1 MDELVQG
8 TMIQDAWDME
18 KSSSQGQERIVS
30 ASTGSSDR
38 RFLGIDI
45 GSVSSDV
52 VVLDSAGEVLF
63 CDYGRTRGRSF
74 ETVRSQLE
82 LVSRSFPDRNFV
94 TAVTGSVGRLAAE
107 ILEVPYVNEVMA
119 QAAAIAQLY
128 PELSEATVIDMGGQ
142 DSKLIFLDR
151 SNGRLGMRDFALNS
165 ACAAGTGAFL
175 DQQAQRLGIEIEQ
188 FGAIA
193 LQSRMVP
200 RMAGR
205 CSVFAKS
212 DMIHL
217 QQQATPI
224 SDILAGL
231 CMALARGLKSNLG
244 CGRVFVEPILFTGGV
259 AANAGV
265 VRAFEQ
271 AFELAKGKLIVPPH
285 HLFTGAMG
293 AVWTIRQQG
302 ILLPSPLRLERLDA
316 HLAGSGNLLQ
326 SAPRRAK
333 LDQPHLPPPVSR
345 VYDEILRQATEPID
359 AYLGVDVGSISTNV
373 VVMDSQMRV
382 LSKEYL
388 MTAGNPLGAVRQGL
402 ADTFAKVGDKVRILA
417 SATTGSG
424 RYLTGDF
431 IGADIV
437 INEITAQAQGARIVC
452 PQVDTIFEIGG
463 QDSKFIALENGVVVD
478 FEMNHACAAGTG
490 SFLEEQAQRLGI
502 SIQNEFSQLAF
513 SSERPLKLGDRCTV
527 FIESDL
533 LAWQQQGASKED
545 LVAALSTSIVHNYL
559 NRVVGR
565 RRIGKTICF
574 QGGTAYN
581 RAVWSAFEQ
590 VTGKT
595 ILVPDHHEVTGALG
609 AAAIAMEH
617 HQHQMDEGHDFAC
630 RFRGFANLAEI
641 QYQVDSFTCRACSN
655 ECEIKRVRLPDSQP
669 LYYGSRCDRYNLAKR
684 QQEEKTFDAFA
695 WRNERMLAYAGFNG
709 SDRQGGKETVGIPR
723 ALMTWQLLPMF
734 ATFLRELGLEVV
746 LSEPTSNTTIQ
757 RGIEQVPAQPC
768 YPVKVAYGHC
778 AELLE
783 RQVDYLLLP
792 SIASMNKSFEGC
804 EFTQL
809 CPFVQSFGFQ
819 IQSAMGDRLDRTKL
833 LTTPMYLGDGQRPM
847 KLSFVRLAAELNRPA
862 GQARKAMRKALAA
875 QAAFEKDLRD
885 KGREILGSLAP
896 DQKLFILVSRPY
908 NGCDTGM
915 NLQLARKLADMGA
928 MLVPMDFLDLQSAEL
943 SNRSLHE
950 EMYWVS
956 GQKILRAAEILR
968 SDPRLFGIYLSNF
981 SCGPDSFLQSFFK
994 DCLRGKPS
1002 LHLELDEHSADAG
1015 LVTRLEAFLD
1025 SLRNYHPAEPK
1036 TQPSGPSNGELSL
1049 AGRTVYVP
1057 YMGDCAHGLSAGF
1070 RAFGFASEVMPIADE
1085 ATLSCGRLHTNGKEC
1100 LPCAITIGDMIA
1112 MAQRPGFDPG
1122 RSLFFMPGASGPCRF
1137 GMYHCLQRLAL
1148 DQAGLRDAALLAPNQ
1163 DSRFYQEFTRQVTG
1177 ASGLKFISYLWM
1189 SSVGTDLL
1197 KKVLLQLRPLAMDSD
1212 HVDSIYQQ
1220 LMDGWVRRVE
1230 CRRGLGELQSFMH
1243 DAADTLAAI
1252 PLNGNDSHPQVSVVG
1267 EIYVRNHPFAN
1278 NHIIR
1283 RLESV
1288 GLRCALSPVSEWMYY
1303 TNVTRKNQSLR
1314 RRQFRQLVHN
1324 WLQDVVMR
1332 RIERALAAPLEKR
1345 FGPIAEESSEQLLRL
1360 ARPYMDACFE
1370 GEAILSVGKMI
1381 EAHHKGF
1388 DGVVNVMPFGCMPS
1402 TIVASMTTQI
1412 SRDCGGMPILNL
1424 SFDGQE
1430 DPALT
1435 TRLEAFA
1442 EQLRQRKRS
1451 AAKPA
1456 IPAPAT
1462 PFARG

>member
-1 MDELVQG
+1 MKIAWITAEQLQSGADWVVHRFYRPSAILRRPACWIVTLKGFSHLIDPLVLNIAFYGRTRRFGLRRPRSGRAVGDFYIRETGHGMCLSGPRPCFYGKNRLAESEKRDMIMDEPVQE
-8 TMIQDAWDME
+8 TLIQEAWDME
-18 KSSSQGQERIVS
+18 KSSIRQQGQVEL
-30 ASTGSSDR
+30 ASTGSTDR

-52 VVLDSAGEVLF
+52 IVLDSAGEILF
-63 CDYGRTRGRSF
+63 SDYRRTRGRSI
-74 ETVRSQLE
+74 EILRDQLN
-82 LVSRSFPDRNFV
+82 LLAQSFPDRKFV
-94 TAVTGSVGRLAAE
+94 TAVTGSAGRLAAE

-119 QAAAIAQLY
+119 QAAAIANLY
-128 PELSEATVIDMGGQ
+128 PDLSAATVIDMGGQ

-188 FGAIA
+188 FGAMA

-217 QQQATPI
+217 QQQATPV

-231 CMALARGLKSNLG
+231 CQALARGLKSNLG
-244 CGRVFVEPILFTGGV
+244 CGRAFVQPILFTGGV

-271 AFELAKGKLIVPPH
+271 VFDLAAGKLIVPPQ
-285 HLFTGAMG
+285 HLFTGAIG

-302 ILLPSPLRLERLDA
+302 ILTPSPLRMDRIDS
-316 HLAGSGNLLQ
+316 HLAGSGNLLE
-326 SAPRRAK
+326 SAPRRVK
-333 LDQPHLPPPVSR
+333 LEQPHLPPPASR

-388 MTAGNPLGAVRQGL
+388 MTAGNPLRAVRQGL
-402 ADTFAKVGDKVRILA
+402 TDTFAKVGDKVRILA

-513 SSERPLKLGDRCTV
+513 SSKRPLKLGDRCTV

-617 HQHQMDEGHDFAC
+617 RQRQIDEGHDFAC

-641 QYQVDSFTCRACSN
+641 QYEVDSFTCRGCSN
-655 ECEIKRVRLPDSQP
+655 ECEIKRVRLPGSQP
-669 LYYGSRCDRYNLAKR
+669 LYYGSRCDRYNQAKR
-684 QQEEKTFDAFA
+684 QQAASGFDAFA
-695 WRNERMLAYAGFNG
+695 WRNERMMVHAGLNG

-746 LSEPTSNTTIQ
+746 LSEPTSNATIQ
-757 RGIEQVPAQPC
+757 RGVEQVPAQPC
-768 YPVKVAYGHC
+768 FPVKVAYGHC

-783 RQVDYLLLP
+783 RQVDYLLVP
-792 SIASMNKSFEGC
+792 SIASMNKSFKGC
-804 EFTQL
+804 QFAQL

-819 IQSAMGDRLDRTKL
+819 IQSAMGGRLGRTKL
-833 LTTPMYLGDGQRPM
+833 LLAPMYLGDGDRPM
-847 KLSFVRLAAELNRPA
+847 KQSFVRLAAELNRPA
-862 GQARKAMRKALAA
+862 GQARKAMGKAMAA

-885 KGREILGSLAP
+885 KGRDILGSLAP

-915 NLQLARKLADMGA
+915 NLQLAQTR
-928 MLVPMDFLDLQSAEL
+928 
-943 SNRSLHE
+943 RS
-950 EMYWVS
+950 
-956 GQKILRAAEILR
+956 G
-968 SDPRLFGIYLSNF
+968 G
-981 SCGPDSFLQSFFK
+981 
-994 DCLRGKPS
+994 
-1002 LHLELDEHSADAG
+1002 DAG
-1015 LVTRLEAFLD
+1015 TD
-1025 SLRNYHPAEPK
+1025 
-1036 TQPSGPSNGELSL
+1036 
-1049 AGRTVYVP
+1049 
-1057 YMGDCAHGLSAGF
+1057 GLS
-1070 RAFGFASEVMPIADE
+1070 RS
-1085 ATLSCGRLHTNGKEC
+1085 
-1100 LPCAITIGDMIA
+1100 AI
-1112 MAQRPGFDPG
+1112 
-1122 RSLFFMPGASGPCRF
+1122 
-1137 GMYHCLQRLAL
+1137 
-1148 DQAGLRDAALLAPNQ
+1148 
-1163 DSRFYQEFTRQVTG
+1163 
-1177 ASGLKFISYLWM
+1177 
-1189 SSVGTDLL
+1189 
-1197 KKVLLQLRPLAMDSD
+1197 
-1212 HVDSIYQQ
+1212 
-1220 LMDGWVRRVE
+1220 RRV
-1230 CRRGLGELQSFMH
+1230 
-1243 DAADTLAAI
+1243 
-1252 PLNGNDSHPQVSVVG
+1252 V
-1267 EIYVRNHPFAN
+1267 
-1278 NHIIR
+1278 
-1283 RLESV
+1283 ESV
-1288 GLRCALSPVSEWMYY
+1288 AV
-1303 TNVTRKNQSLR
+1303 
-1314 RRQFRQLVHN
+1314 
-1324 WLQDVVMR
+1324 
-1332 RIERALAAPLEKR
+1332 
-1345 FGPIAEESSEQLLRL
+1345 
-1360 ARPYMDACFE
+1360 
-1370 GEAILSVGKMI
+1370 
-1381 EAHHKGF
+1381 
-1388 DGVVNVMPFGCMPS
+1388 
-1402 TIVASMTTQI
+1402 
-1412 SRDCGGMPILNL
+1412 
-1424 SFDGQE
+1424 
-1430 DPALT
+1430 
-1435 TRLEAFA
+1435 
-1442 EQLRQRKRS
+1442 
-1451 AAKPA
+1451 
-1456 IPAPAT
+1456 
-1462 PFARG
+1462 